1 VSSRTALTRPRRS
14 TGAPLQRGAADV
26 DVVVI
31 GGGVNGAGVARD
43 AAMRG
48 LSVALFERND
58 LAFGAS
64 GNNSGMIHGGAR
76 YLTYDPHVTES
87 SCRDSGNIQAIAP
100 HLLFR
105 IPFLMPVRTG
115 VARKIYFTLL
125 DAFFETYDRYQPLKH
140 GKPHAVLTP
149 DEVRRVEPGIAG
161 DLVGAMSW
169 DEWGIDGVRLC
180 VANAVDAEERGAKI
194 FVGATVE
201 AIERREGSGEPVAV
215 RYRDRCTGKSGRLT
229 TTAVVNASG
238 AWSPITA
245 SLAGMRPVHAR
256 VRPGKGIH
264 VVYDRRL
271 TNYAISATAIDGR
284 QIFVEP
290 WQNMTVVGTTDDDY
304 YGDLDDVCANSDEVR
319 YLVQGVARVFPE
331 IRQARVIGTYAGVR
345 PTLHAFGKNEDALS
359 RDHLV
364 IDHAPHGAPNM
375 YSMVGGKL
383 ASYRLFAEEMVDVL
397 AMRFDL
403 GVHCATH
410 AAALPGGERAIDP
423 FALAERTGID
433 AVAARRL
440 VYRHGSR
447 ADRIEER
454 IHRRPREASTVCVCE
469 PVIEAEIRYVARS
482 EHPRTVADVARRTRL
497 GYGACGGMRCAARCG
512 QIVAE
517 ELGLPPSEGARQ
529 AMRFLVRQSRTRVVG
544 LGPDQARQEAL
555 AIAAARAELGLFADD
570 ELDGAAGAGSDGGM
584 TSDANAA
591 GAAGGGEGR

>member
-1 VSSRTALTRPRRS
+1 M
-14 TGAPLQRGAADV
+14 
-26 DVVVI
+26 I
-31 GGGVNGAGVARD
+31 GGGVNGVGVARD

-64 GNNSGMIHGGAR
+64 GNSSGMIHGGAR
-76 YLTYDPHVTES
+76 YLVYDPHVTES

-115 VARKIYFTLL
+115 IARKVYFALL

-149 DEVRRVEPGIAG
+149 EEVRRVEPGIAG

-180 VANAVDAEERGAKI
+180 VANAKDAEERGAKV
-194 FVGATVE
+194 FVGVTVE

-215 RYRDRCTGKSGRLT
+215 RFRDRYTGKSGRLT

-245 SLAGMRPVHAR
+245 SLAGMPPARAR

-264 VVYDRRL
+264 VAIDRRL
-271 TNYAISATAIDGR
+271 SNYAISATAIDGR
-284 QIFVEP
+284 QIFFEP
-290 WQNMTVVGTTDDDY
+290 WQNMTIVGTTDDDY
-304 YGDLDDVCANSDEVR
+304 YGDLDDVSATTDEVR

-345 PTLHAFGKNEDALS
+345 PTLHAFGKIEDRLS

-375 YSMVGGKL
+375 YSMIGGKL

-410 AAALPGGERAIDP
+410 TTSLPGGDRAIDP
-423 FALAERTGID
+423 FALAERAGID
-433 AVAARRL
+433 AVAARRI

-454 IHRRPREASTVCVCE
+454 VHRRPREAVTVCVCE
-469 PVIEAEIRYVARS
+469 PVIEAEIRYVAQE
-482 EHPRTVADVARRTRL
+482 EHPRSVADVARRTRL

-517 ELGLPPSEGARQ
+517 ELGLPPAEGARQ
-529 AMRFLVRQSRTRVVG
+529 AVRFLARQSRTRVVG

-555 AIAAARAELGLFADD
+555 AIAAVRAELGL
-570 ELDGAAGAGSDGGM
+570 GAGLDEASAPAE
-584 TSDANAA
+584 T
-591 GAAGGGEGR
+591 GGEGA